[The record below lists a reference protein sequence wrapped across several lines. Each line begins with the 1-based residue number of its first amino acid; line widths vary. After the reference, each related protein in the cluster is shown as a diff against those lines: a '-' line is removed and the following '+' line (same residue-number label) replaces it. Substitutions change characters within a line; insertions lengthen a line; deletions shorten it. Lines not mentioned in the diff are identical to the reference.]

1 MPVTPTP
8 IAEIAGRGG
17 VIERREY
24 LIDHFR
30 VSFERGAEWNCICAE
45 FRAVNSCRHT
55 REAAGMRE
63 AQAQISA
70 GVVRGGARLSGIGL

>member
-1 MPVTPTP
+1 MSATPNP
-8 IAEIAGRGG
+8 IADIAGRGG
-17 VIERREY
+17 SMERREY

-30 VSFERGAEWNCICAE
+30 VSFEKGAEWNCICAE

-70 GVVRGGARLSGIGL
+70 GIVRGATRLPVK